1 MPRGR
6 PGEDR
11 GQLGHLFSTTHQ
23 REKVLAPA
31 LAVGSGG
38 RGRGP
43 QGQHVVH
50 HGGVVPEYAG
60 LQPLEPGTR
69 LESLL
74 GQRAAKAL
82 VMVQS
87 LGLASTRVQGSHQ
100 QSPGRLAQRCTRG
113 QYLRRADCA
122 RDVTL
127 PQQDRRQ
134 QFPRLLQQG
143 VEPASRADREIL
155 IGDVLER
162 LPPPQAEGF
171 DERVMS
177 LGQQA
182 LADRGPSAVD
192 GIPEDRGVAR
202 FTAHLEGVPGGPR
215 RQGST
220 RAPCAWGPAPTGDG

>member
-1 MPRGR
+1 M
-6 PGEDR
+6 
-11 GQLGHLFSTTHQ
+11 
-23 REKVLAPA
+23 
-31 LAVGSGG
+31 
-38 RGRGP
+38 
-43 QGQHVVH
+43 
-50 HGGVVPEYAG
+50 PEYAG

-202 FTAHLEGVPGGPR
+202 FTAHLEGVPGGPSATRIDEGPLRVGSSTDR
-215 RQGST
+215 RRLMCARTEDTAPGGGSCLHRHVISLDVVT
-220 RAPCAWGPAPTGDG
+220 ERPSAMSSRASSTLR